1 MSLKKSKYLIVVVV
15 SILALTGCS
24 SELDRCIE
32 ANKDKY
38 IYPKEGHE
46 EPRIREATEDCHK
59 QGIY

>member
-38 IYPKEGHE
+38 VYPTEE
-46 EPRIREATEDCHK
+46 EPRIREATEDCHE